1 MLKHLDWSDQ
11 EFQDMVKSLT
21 GPVNI
26 HIMSCLY
33 VNDLSQ
39 YANIYLCDNHAI
51 WVTRY
56 HRNMT
61 VITST
66 YMCIS
71 HLHQQEISVSYNT
84 YNYNYNYIIVLN

>member
-1 MLKHLDWSDQ
+1 MLKHLDWTDQ

-39 YANIYLCDNHAI
+39 YAIIYICVIINLGDKISQEYDSNYQYIH
-51 WVTRY
+51 V
-56 HRNMT
+56 H
-61 VITST
+61 ITSAPT
-66 YMCIS
+66 GDKC
-71 HLHQQEISVSYNT
+71 V
-84 YNYNYNYIIVLN
+84 V